1 MRGSQKYPVKIKP
14 NVRMLL
20 WERVA
25 KLCITKP
32 KNYLEFKRL
41 VILKEQLKPSNLTT
55 VIKKVGRGVPPALLA
70 EFVLNSPTQDQRRRH
85 YTLRFI

>member
-20 WERVA
+20 RERVA

-41 VILKEQLKPSNLTT
+41 VILKEQLKTIKFDHSD
-55 VIKKVGRGVPPALLA
+55 KKVGRGVLLALLA